1 MIDIARN
8 IVPCSDKQDMK
19 SRNGSYFQPSF
30 STRKRQRISSD
41 LFSELPQKRSKTT
54 NGRIWNKTTYSFS
67 SQTLCTISSKVIRM
81 WASLS
86 IFVSALLEKDMNR
99 IKGILYAAVSSA
111 TFGLA
116 PFFSISLLA
125 IGYSSFEVLTYRWGV
140 ATVVLLVFAFLTK
153 CDFHIGYKDFKTI
166 FGLSLLRALTSFS
179 LVIAY
184 QNIASGVASI
194 IHFMYPLAVAVTMA
208 VFFREK
214 KSIVTFAA
222 IVLSLVGASLL
233 SSGNIEYNGG
243 NRMMGLIAACISVF
257 SYAGYIIG
265 IRKTRAVE
273 VNSTVLTCYVM
284 GLGALFFLL
293 GGLFYDEGV
302 RLETNVITWLYI
314 GGLALPATAI
324 SNITLVKAV
333 KLAGPTLTSLLG
345 ALEPLTAVLVGVF
358 VFKELFTTY
367 SALGIILVVISV
379 SLVLFQQK
387 RTYT

>member
-1 MIDIARN
+1 M
-8 IVPCSDKQDMK
+8 
-19 SRNGSYFQPSF
+19 
-30 STRKRQRISSD
+30 
-41 LFSELPQKRSKTT
+41 
-54 NGRIWNKTTYSFS
+54 
-67 SQTLCTISSKVIRM
+67 
-81 WASLS
+81 
-86 IFVSALLEKDMNR
+86 
-99 IKGILYAAVSSA
+99 
-111 TFGLA
+111 
-116 PFFSISLLA
+116 
-125 IGYSSFEVLTYRWGV
+125 LTYRWGV

-222 IVLSLVGASLL
+222 IVLSLVGASFL

-243 NRMMGLIAACISVF
+243 NRMVGLIAACISVF

>member
-1 MIDIARN
+1 
-8 IVPCSDKQDMK
+8 
-19 SRNGSYFQPSF
+19 
-30 STRKRQRISSD
+30 
-41 LFSELPQKRSKTT
+41 
-54 NGRIWNKTTYSFS
+54 
-67 SQTLCTISSKVIRM
+67 
-81 WASLS
+81 
-86 IFVSALLEKDMNR
+86 MNR

-153 CDFHIGYKDFKTI
+153 CDFHIGYKNFKTI

-222 IVLSLVGASLL
+222 IVLSLVGASFL

-243 NRMMGLIAACISVF
+243 NRMVGLIAACISVF

-284 GLGALFFLL
+284 G
-293 GGLFYDEGV
+293 
-302 RLETNVITWLYI
+302 W
-314 GGLALPATAI
+314 
-324 SNITLVKAV
+324 
-333 KLAGPTLTSLLG
+333 
-345 ALEPLTAVLVGVF
+345 EPCSFCWEDFSMIRGSVG
-358 VFKELFTTY
+358 KPM
-367 SALGIILVVISV
+367 
-379 SLVLFQQK
+379 
-387 RTYT
+387 

>member
-1 MIDIARN
+1 
-8 IVPCSDKQDMK
+8 
-19 SRNGSYFQPSF
+19 
-30 STRKRQRISSD
+30 
-41 LFSELPQKRSKTT
+41 
-54 NGRIWNKTTYSFS
+54 
-67 SQTLCTISSKVIRM
+67 
-81 WASLS
+81 
-86 IFVSALLEKDMNR
+86 MNR

-333 KLAGPTLTSLLG
+333 KLAGPTCDFLIGCIGTSYGSPGRGICIQRTLYYIQCFGHNPCCDFCKLG
-345 ALEPLTAVLVGVF
+345 SFSA
-358 VFKELFTTY
+358 KENIYIDVCYSAFRLFTGLVR
-367 SALGIILVVISV
+367 AL
-379 SLVLFQQK
+379 
-387 RTYT
+387 R

>member
-1 MIDIARN
+1 
-8 IVPCSDKQDMK
+8 
-19 SRNGSYFQPSF
+19 
-30 STRKRQRISSD
+30 
-41 LFSELPQKRSKTT
+41 
-54 NGRIWNKTTYSFS
+54 
-67 SQTLCTISSKVIRM
+67 
-81 WASLS
+81 
-86 IFVSALLEKDMNR
+86 MNR

-302 RLETNVITWLYI
+302 RL
-314 GGLALPATAI
+314 
-324 SNITLVKAV
+324 VKAV

>member
-1 MIDIARN
+1 
-8 IVPCSDKQDMK
+8 
-19 SRNGSYFQPSF
+19 
-30 STRKRQRISSD
+30 
-41 LFSELPQKRSKTT
+41 
-54 NGRIWNKTTYSFS
+54 
-67 SQTLCTISSKVIRM
+67 
-81 WASLS
+81 
-86 IFVSALLEKDMNR
+86 MNR

-302 RLETNVITWLYI
+302 TWLYI

>member
-1 MIDIARN
+1 M
-8 IVPCSDKQDMK
+8 
-19 SRNGSYFQPSF
+19 
-30 STRKRQRISSD
+30 
-41 LFSELPQKRSKTT
+41 
-54 NGRIWNKTTYSFS
+54 
-67 SQTLCTISSKVIRM
+67 
-81 WASLS
+81 
-86 IFVSALLEKDMNR
+86 
-99 IKGILYAAVSSA
+99 
-111 TFGLA
+111 
-116 PFFSISLLA
+116 
-125 IGYSSFEVLTYRWGV
+125 
-140 ATVVLLVFAFLTK
+140 
-153 CDFHIGYKDFKTI
+153 
-166 FGLSLLRALTSFS
+166 
-179 LVIAY
+179 
-184 QNIASGVASI
+184 
-194 IHFMYPLAVAVTMA
+194 
-208 VFFREK
+208 
-214 KSIVTFAA
+214 TFAA

-293 GGLFYDEGV
+293 GGFFYDEGV

>member
-1 MIDIARN
+1 
-8 IVPCSDKQDMK
+8 
-19 SRNGSYFQPSF
+19 
-30 STRKRQRISSD
+30 
-41 LFSELPQKRSKTT
+41 
-54 NGRIWNKTTYSFS
+54 
-67 SQTLCTISSKVIRM
+67 
-81 WASLS
+81 
-86 IFVSALLEKDMNR
+86 MNR

-293 GGLFYDEGV
+293 GALFFLLGGLFYDEGV

>member
-1 MIDIARN
+1 M
-8 IVPCSDKQDMK
+8 S
-19 SRNGSYFQPSF
+19 
-30 STRKRQRISSD
+30 
-41 LFSELPQKRSKTT
+41 
-54 NGRIWNKTTYSFS
+54 
-67 SQTLCTISSKVIRM
+67 
-81 WASLS
+81 
-86 IFVSALLEKDMNR
+86 R
-99 IKGILYAAVSSA
+99 IKGILYAAVSSS

-116 PFFSISLLA
+116 PFFSITLLL
-125 IGYSSFEVLTYRWGV
+125 IGFSAFEVLSYRWGI
-140 ATVVLLVFAFLTK
+140 ASVVLIIFGLFSGCDFRLKRKDFAVVFA
-153 CDFHIGYKDFKTI
+153 
-166 FGLSLLRALTSFS
+166 LSLLRAITSFS
-179 LVIAY
+179 LIIAY
-184 QNIASGVASI
+184 QNIASGVAST

-284 GLGALFFLL
+284 GLGALLFLL
-293 GGLFYDEGV
+293 GGLFYDKGV
-302 RLETNVITWLYI
+302 RWETNVITWLYI